1 MNCRKAAGN
10 ALLPFHYET
19 PSDYESPSQPALLKA
34 AEVEELE
41 KTVRVV
47 DRNSTATLWRLSDE
61 RTLVRRM
68 QKSSILL
75 ACPACLLIEAQKE
88 VGLLTSRIST
98 ASISGQGHGRAFFMR
113 FLQAKPIQEDW
124 SAARILA
131 TIKRDSGPLARNPFP
146 TQSVNKSACW
156 KLAVAW

>member
-10 ALLPFHYET
+10 ALPPFHYET
-19 PSDYESPSQPALLKA
+19 PSDHESPSHPASLKA

-47 DRNSTATLWRLSDE
+47 DRNSRATLWRLSDE

-98 ASISGQGHGRAFFMR
+98 ASISGQGHGRVFSCVFYR
-113 FLQAKPIQEDW
+113 LSRYSEDW
-124 SAARILA
+124 SAARISA
-131 TIKRDSGPLARNPFP
+131 TIKRDSRPLERNPFP

>member
-61 RTLVRRM
+61 RTLVRRSR
-68 QKSSILL
+68 K
-75 ACPACLLIEAQKE
+75 APFYWPAQPAYL
-88 VGLLTSRIST
+88 S
-98 ASISGQGHGRAFFMR
+98 
-113 FLQAKPIQEDW
+113 
-124 SAARILA
+124 
-131 TIKRDSGPLARNPFP
+131 KRRK
-146 TQSVNKSACW
+146 KSACLRVVFPPRVSADRAMEEHFSCVFYRLSRYRRIGRQPGFW
-156 KLAVAW
+156 PQLRGTQDRWREIPSPRNL